1 MNKLIN
7 KVKFIS
13 RNTLTENEI
22 NLFTIKR
29 ILSRISIPD
38 NMRFLILKPFWL
50 VYQAIQI
57 NFLKLLG
64 IQDFSML
71 RQ

>member
-22 NLFTIKR
+22 NLSTIKR

-50 VYQAIQI
+50 VYQAI
-57 NFLKLLG
+57 
-64 IQDFSML
+64 
-71 RQ
+71 

>member
-22 NLFTIKR
+22 NLSTIKR

-38 NMRFLILKPFWL
+38 NMRFFDFKD
-50 VYQAIQI
+50 
-57 NFLKLLG
+57 FLASLSSYLN
-64 IQDFSML
+64 
-71 RQ
+71 